1 MNNPQK
7 YSRKLSEVFL
17 EFVLNIVSE
26 NAPPEVFEGGVQ
38 LGMLLWNLG
47 LLPEEEQLE
56 EFEKVCA
63 TLGCEK
69 EPEVKAQLARVFMMR
84 RLLYGDDRRMIC
96 SYELVRE
103 QDSIQLLVASI
114 DMGREPERK
123 DNA

>member
-1 MNNPQK
+1 MKNPQK

-26 NAPPEVFEGGVQ
+26 NAPPEVFERGVQ
-38 LGMLLWNLG
+38 LGMLLWNFG
-47 LLPEEEQLE
+47 LLPEEEQLG
-56 EFEKVCA
+56 EFEKLCTV
-63 TLGCEK
+63 LECEK

-103 QDSIQLLVASI
+103 QNSTQLLVASI
-114 DMGREPERK
+114 DMGQEPERK